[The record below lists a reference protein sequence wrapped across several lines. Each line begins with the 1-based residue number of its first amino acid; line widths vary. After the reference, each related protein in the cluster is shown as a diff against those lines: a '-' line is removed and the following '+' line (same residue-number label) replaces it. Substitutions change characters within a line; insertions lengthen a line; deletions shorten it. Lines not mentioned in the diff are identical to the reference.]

1 MSYLYPEVEKWK
13 ECSECV
19 MTALVEHKGKRL
31 CADCYAKKIWHT
43 KLDNVPKVIEK
54 KNFVKK

>member
-19 MTALVEHKGKRL
+19 MTALIEHNGKPL

-43 KLDNVPKVIEK
+43 KLDNVP
-54 KNFVKK
+54 N

>member
-31 CADCYAKKIWHT
+31 CADCYAKKIWNV
-43 KLDNVPKVIEK
+43 KLLKFDKT
-54 KNFVKK
+54 